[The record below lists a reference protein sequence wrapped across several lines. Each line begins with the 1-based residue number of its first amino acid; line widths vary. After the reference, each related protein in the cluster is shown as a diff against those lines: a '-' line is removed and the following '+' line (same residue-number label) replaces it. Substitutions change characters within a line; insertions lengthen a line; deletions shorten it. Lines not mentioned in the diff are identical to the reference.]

1 MIAYF
6 VLFIYSCVFCII
18 LGFLLMGGGGLF
30 IYLTKGYL
38 FFPASEVIRVF
49 VFGCI
54 AGSAITLATIVFNL
68 MDKFNARKKPP
79 SDPE

>member
-6 VLFIYSCVFCII
+6 VLFIYSCAFCII
-18 LGFLLMGGGGLF
+18 LGFILMGGGGLF

-38 FFPASEVIRVF
+38 FFPASEVMRVF
-49 VFGCI
+49 VFGGI
-54 AGSAITLATIVFNL
+54 AGSAITLAAIVFNL
-68 MDKFNARKKPP
+68 IDKFNTRKKSP